1 MFEDAVDALRLGERA
16 RGKEILTRLLKADQ
30 NNPNYWIWMSAAV
43 DTAKER
49 IYCLETALKLDPQNA
64 IAKRGLVL
72 LGGRAPDEN
81 VQPFPL
87 NRPRAWEDDLLLAHE
102 RPEAQGGRA
111 AMGRPAARLAAV
123 ALVGLLVM
131 ALAAYGFFN
140 LRTAALFR
148 PVTIRTLGPTATFTL
163 TPTFVNATEVIIPT
177 QSGPTPLAQL
187 LGLFY
192 TPTPLY
198 VNTPR
203 SPLSADYYRGAK
215 AALEQG
221 NFDEYIRQMEQIQ
234 QAEPTAADVPYY
246 IAEAYR
252 LNGDCR
258 SALNYYS
265 QSLQVD
271 DQFAPGYLGL
281 ARSRLCID
289 PGADTTQLYDAAI
302 QADPNYGDAY
312 LDRAEVV
319 RVREDLGTEVIPFSI
334 RDAWAGKPEANI
346 ELKPLDR
353 VVVRSQMR
361 PVEEVVVTGMVKRPG
376 QYAITRG
383 ERLSNLILRAGGLEP
398 GAFPKG
404 AVFTR
409 RAIRIAEQEQLEKFV
424 RSQEQSLLAETS
436 AVTAGASQLTS
447 DNKSEVV
454 SAQAAVLTQR
464 RELLRTLA
472 SAVTLGRMAIRLD
485 DAVVKERAWDIEL
498 EDGDTLYIPLQPR
511 SVLVLGAVRNSTAL
525 LYTGAAER
533 PDFYIAQAGGPTR
546 EADLDQMYILK
557 PDGSTIASF
566 PKVYNVEAGDTIIVP
581 LSTEPKYR
589 TLPVL
594 RDIATILTGFAL
606 PFATIV
612 ALLK

>member
-312 LDRAEVV
+312 LDRANYHLAHRDYKSALLDLQQAGKLMPDSALVQLAYAEAYLLAGDNPKGLEAAQKANGIDQTLLPAYYFLGYAYTLNEQYADAIRPLQLYLVYQTKDGSAYALLGQAYAKTGDYESAIAPLKQALKYDPNQV
-319 RVREDLGTEVIPFSI
+319 RSYIYLGTASLRTDDIEGASEYFKRALDYYPDSF
-334 RDAWAGKPEANI
+334 DANI
-346 ELKPLDR
+346 GLTEAMYRKGTFGSAYLQAEASKPKATNDTQLALVLYWRALSQEGRKAFDYAMDDWEALLAMPEDVMTAEMRQTAEQHLAELATSTP
-353 VVVRSQMR
+353 
-361 PVEEVVVTGMVKRPG
+361 T
-376 QYAITRG
+376 
-383 ERLSNLILRAGGLEP
+383 
-398 GAFPKG
+398 PKG
-404 AVFTR
+404 G
-409 RAIRIAEQEQLEKFV
+409 IK
-424 RSQEQSLLAETS
+424 
-436 AVTAGASQLTS
+436 TAT
-447 DNKSEVV
+447 
-454 SAQAAVLTQR
+454 
-464 RELLRTLA
+464 
-472 SAVTLGRMAIRLD
+472 
-485 DAVVKERAWDIEL
+485 
-498 EDGDTLYIPLQPR
+498 
-511 SVLVLGAVRNSTAL
+511 STA
-525 LYTGAAER
+525 TPKASGSST
-533 PDFYIAQAGGPTR
+533 PTPTKTPS
-546 EADLDQMYILK
+546 AT
-557 PDGSTIASF
+557 PS
-566 PKVYNVEAGDTIIVP
+566 
-581 LSTEPKYR
+581 R
-589 TLPVL
+589 TPTPT
-594 RDIATILTGFAL
+594 ATKT
-606 PFATIV
+606 P
-612 ALLK
+612 